1 MTSEKKDH
9 LKRGNIEAKR
19 LLDTNNSVRSDTSDK
34 LFSMLEAGES
44 SGIPRDQI
52 DQLLI
57 DIAKRTFRLD
67 TDKIWKDLRTLLSV
81 KDKIAFITAHAY
93 SKWLTENNKY
103 NNEKLKK
110 KLDKTL
116 KLLECNLMQNQ
127 EFTESRI
134 LRNAAFNHFSCKLNT
149 SEQSDLNSVWSK
161 LKKLCQDNWYDSLA
175 ESTHFTAE
183 SNAQKI
189 MNYNE
194 VARQLTAIWVAID
207 WDTLAKITKLEEKVK
222 PLKDLN
228 RKYINLSNNLALTSE
243 IAKKWYKSMIH
254 VSNQKKLRSFLTDL
268 WKKETDFFLP
278 EADSFSENQ
287 FATLEETLR
296 QLKLADRAKYD
307 ELLKKYSTT
316 DNQFSEW
323 FLVYFSFK
331 NVEKAKNE
339 LDSQKMKTFW
349 NELKDYEQTATK
361 RKWWLRDKIFAIW
374 RNMTWDQSN
383 RHGGKNTIDF
393 ASDEEFEVANSY
405 FNKFQ
410 NIFYASERDA
420 YGTEAHDKESHYL
433 TMRNTIAAIIRRR
446 GGDAIKNGSH
456 KRYGSLPR
464 KAMKRLEWFAKW
476 QEEKW
481 MLKLL
486 KKTRH
491 HADHAEI
498 LAMVIM
504 LQNQASQQMFHGK
517 NTFQKKDSR
526 IWKMR
531 HGLSLA
537 EEWRQKFWE
546 TISPY
551 TSKFMRFAE
560 TSTKGIVGKPV
571 VRWAQRYNKKL
582 LGKSLSL
589 TQEWELSK
597 TTNGTWKYKR
607 RKTPFY
613 AALPVTRILAKW
625 KDGYNNTKKYLWEVK
640 WENVNYLYE
649 SLNDTVDTI
658 TSIGWKTAETIWTK
672 SYEQYETNQQRS
684 VLDTFFSLASEDEK
698 WKEVIQSCNL
708 AWIFNFNNRE
718 TYLFDEDGRVP
729 MLEAPEVKEKNTPEW
744 SAAEFGSKLQKQL
757 DTIVQQA
764 KENINK
770 EKENQEKANNNDDEK
785 RKIEADINLAN
796 ANETK
801 NIVNKVQSEAWKLIP
816 ILKKVMSNPVPPAT
830 PTRRHTD
837 INTVVNNINNLMTST
852 PDWLITKEKKE
863 IWDIKTKW
871 SLKYTINQ
879 SKNNLAKHS
888 ANVTILQSKVN
899 WLTNNLRNARWVD
912 ITTITTDLEQ
922 ASKDL
927 MKSQKA
933 KELAETQYFEDSRK
947 LRHSEKMLWW
957 LENFNENIQKLWD
970 INNRMSTALTTNPQW
985 DIKVISEELLELAKN
1000 LDLLLQPEKKSDW
1013 KIINLNSITEEK
1025 RKEIEKLLAA

>member
-52 DQLLI
+52 DHLLT
-57 DIAKRTFRLD
+57 DILKKDFGITKDVR
-67 TDKIWKDLRTLLSV
+67 KDLRILLST
-81 KDKIAFITAHAY
+81 KDKIAHITALAY
-93 SKWLTENNKY
+93 DDHMTSKTPYLDDNSEL
-103 NNEKLKK
+103 LKS

-116 KLLECNLMQNQ
+116 KLLECNLMHNE

-134 LRNAAFNHFSCKLNT
+134 LRNSAFNHFSCKLNT
-149 SEQSDLNSVWSK
+149 SEQTDLNSVWSK

-207 WDTLAKITKLEEKVK
+207 WDTLAKITKLEERVK

-228 RKYINLSNNLALTSE
+228 RKYINLNNNLALTSE

-254 VSNQKKLRSFLTDL
+254 VSSQKKLRSFLNDL

-278 EADSFSENQ
+278 EADNFSDNQ

-296 QLKLADRAKYD
+296 QLKLADRAKYE

-323 FLVYFSFK
+323 FLVYFSYK
-331 NVEKAKNE
+331 NVEKAKSE

-349 NELKDYEQTATK
+349 HELKDYEQTASK
-361 RKWWLRDKIFAIW
+361 RRWNLRSKIFEIW
-374 RNMTWDQSN
+374 NRMTWEQSN
-383 RHGGKNTIDF
+383 RHGWKNTVDF
-393 ASDEEFEVANSY
+393 ASDEDFEVANSY

-410 NIFYASERDA
+410 NIFYANERDA
-420 YGTEAHDKESHYL
+420 YWENEKEQHYL
-433 TMRNTIAAIIRRR
+433 SMRNTIAAIIRRR
-446 GGDAIKNGSH
+446 WWDVVKNWRH

-464 KAMKRLEWFAKW
+464 KAAKRLERFAKW

-481 MLKLL
+481 FWKMVS
-486 KKTRH
+486 KTRH
-491 HADHAEI
+491 KADHAEI

-526 IWKMR
+526 FWKIFHWM
-531 HGLSLA
+531 SLA
-537 EEWRQKFWE
+537 EESRQEFWK

-551 TSKFMRFAE
+551 TSKFMRGME
-560 TSTKGIVGKPV
+560 TATKGVVWKPL

-597 TTNGTWKYKR
+597 TKDWTWKYKR

-625 KDGYNNTKKYLWEVK
+625 KDWYNNTKKYLWEVK
-640 WENVNYLYE
+640 WENINYLYE

-658 TSIGWKTAETIWTK
+658 TSIWWKTVEAVWTK
-672 SYEQYETNQQRS
+672 SYEQYQTNQERS

-698 WKEVIQSCNL
+698 RKEVIQSCNL
-708 AWIFNFNNRE
+708 AGIFNFNNRE

-729 MLEAPEVKEKNTPEW
+729 MLEAPEVNKEV
-744 SAAEFGSKLQKQL
+744 AAGKALSDKIKKQL
-757 DTIVQQA
+757 EDLQNWINDQEDLLSKKMEIANGDDLEKLLNKKADLWNKKWNIWSIKIIIEKLVPFLKDPKWKETEIKNIIGNASKIDSLKKTLKDFLIDTKANKDKIIWPMSINLWVDKSVTPKHNIKADQQRIISDAQREIGDIVSNSKYIDTRTTKNWEENSLNQPWKIA
-764 KENINK
+764 KQNQENRINDAKQRINELNK
-770 EKENQEKANNNDDEK
+770 ELTEIFWRESRLEK
-785 RKIEADINLAN
+785 
-796 ANETK
+796 
-801 NIVNKVQSEAWKLIP
+801 
-816 ILKKVMSNPVPPAT
+816 
-830 PTRRHTD
+830 
-837 INTVVNNINNLMTST
+837 INTLAKT
-852 PDWLITKEKKE
+852 LIDDKWVSHLDEDTLKSLTNSLDLTLYKPITTKE
-863 IWDIKTKW
+863 ITQQ
-871 SLKYTINQ
+871 TN
-879 SKNNLAKHS
+879 NNLAWTLVS
-888 ANVTILQSKVN
+888 
-899 WLTNNLRNARWVD
+899 
-912 ITTITTDLEQ
+912 
-922 ASKDL
+922 
-927 MKSQKA
+927 
-933 KELAETQYFEDSRK
+933 
-947 LRHSEKMLWW
+947 
-957 LENFNENIQKLWD
+957 
-970 INNRMSTALTTNPQW
+970 
-985 DIKVISEELLELAKN
+985 
-1000 LDLLLQPEKKSDW
+1000 
-1013 KIINLNSITEEK
+1013 
-1025 RKEIEKLLAA
+1025 